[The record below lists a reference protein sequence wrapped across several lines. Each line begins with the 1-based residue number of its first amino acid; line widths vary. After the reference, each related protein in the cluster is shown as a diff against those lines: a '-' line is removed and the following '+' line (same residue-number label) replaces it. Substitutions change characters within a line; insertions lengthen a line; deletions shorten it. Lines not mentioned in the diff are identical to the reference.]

1 MNYLILAGK
10 AVLVLAVIPGLLGT
24 YIQKAR
30 ISTAGRLNK
39 WSYGNKYF
47 WFLLIAVAAGVGGEL
62 YSFSTGQPRAD
73 THDPLTFLS
82 LRAYENE
89 LTAVSSAGMATTPPD
104 RNQLL
109 RKFEH
114 AEYAWH
120 SGDYREAAS
129 SLMSLRSGKDDVGQL
144 PKIPSAIISNNLGC
158 IYFKLQRNQGF
169 LSFTYLHEAQ
179 TLAGANHPN
188 RSAIDENIQK
198 LDRLVNSL
206 D

>member
-1 MNYLILAGK
+1 MNFVILGVK
-10 AVLVLAVIPGLLGT
+10 TVLVLAVIPGLLAT

-30 ISTAGRLNK
+30 DSTVGPLKK

-47 WFLLIAVAAGVGGEL
+47 WFLLFAVGTGIGVEL

-73 THDPLTFLS
+73 TQDPLTFLS

-89 LTAVSSAGMATTPPD
+89 LTAVSSAGTATTLPD
-104 RNQLL
+104 RDQLL

-144 PKIPSAIISNNLGC
+144 PKIPSSIVSNNLGC
-158 IYFKLQRNQGF
+158 IYFKLQRNKGF
-169 LSFTYLHEAQ
+169 LSFTYLREAQ

-188 RSAIDENIQK
+188 RLTIDENIQK